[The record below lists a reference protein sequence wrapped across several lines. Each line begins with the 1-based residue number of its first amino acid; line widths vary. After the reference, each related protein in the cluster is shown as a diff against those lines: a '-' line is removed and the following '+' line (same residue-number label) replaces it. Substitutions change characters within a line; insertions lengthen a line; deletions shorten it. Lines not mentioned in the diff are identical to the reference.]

1 MFIVSTKGV
10 YCRTGVKLSGA
21 KFCYFDRLCGYQFAV
36 SVLREHEAA
45 EYTACSNSWSRVY
58 LTFGKIMK
66 NWSMAKKHGDASFL
80 VELPCRVKRSK
91 RCHKFSE
98 RYDVTIKWSG
108 VAEVRRL
115 VRTNLS
121 QSRFSY
127 AHRRTHPIATCYDL
141 PQACSQRVIL
151 LSRI

>member
-1 MFIVSTKGV
+1 MFILSTKGV

-21 KFCYFDRLCGYQFAV
+21 KFCYFDRLCGYQFAM

-115 VRTNLS
+115 VRTNFPRVYFLTHTDGRI
-121 QSRFSY
+121 QLL
-127 AHRRTHPIATCYDL
+127 HVMICRRHVL
-141 PQACSQRVIL
+141 KE
-151 LSRI
+151 